1 MSDYMVE
8 GACKFCGQVQVL
20 KCSDNLTGEAAD
32 EWITERCKCAGAQ
45 NMRAFKALDGRVEDV
60 LGEDAVTLGFEE
72 TDERTV
78 DLVLTLVRAAYHELC
93 GKTTMVLPCGDKL
106 TITPTVVHDGSVFV
120 TVRRTQK
127 KKEIG
132 R

>member
-1 MSDYMVE
+1 MADYMVE

-32 EWITERCKCAGAQ
+32 NWITERCKCAEAQ
-45 NMRAFKALDGRVEDV
+45 SMRAFHALDGQVEDV
-60 LGEDAVTLGFEE
+60 LGEDAVALGFEE

-93 GKTTMVLPCGDKL
+93 GKVTMVLPCGDKL
-106 TITPTVVHDGSVFV
+106 TITPTVVTDGSVFV

>member
-1 MSDYMVE
+1 MADYMVD
-8 GACKFCGQVQVL
+8 GACKFCGQMQTL

-32 EWITERCKCAGAQ
+32 NWITERCKCADAQ
-45 NMRAFKALDGRVEDV
+45 SMRAFNALDGQVDDV
-60 LGEDAVTLGFEE
+60 LGEDAVALGFEE

-93 GKTTMVLPCGDKL
+93 GKVTMVLPCGDRL
-106 TITPTVVHDGSVFV
+106 MIAPHMMPDGSIFV
-120 TVRRTQK
+120 TIRRQQK
-127 KKEIG
+127 KELG

>member
-1 MSDYMVE
+1 MADYMVE

-32 EWITERCKCAGAQ
+32 NWITERCKCPEAQ
-45 NMRAFKALDGRVEDV
+45 SMRALHAIAGNVYEV
-60 LGEDAVTLGFEE
+60 LGDGAVELGFAPV
-72 TDERTV
+72 DERTI
-78 DLVLTLVRAAYHELC
+78 DLVIDICRAAYSELC
-93 GKTTMVLPCGDKL
+93 GKVTMVLPCGDKL
-106 TITPTVVHDGSVFV
+106 TITPTVVTDGSVFV

-127 KKEIG
+127 KELG

>member
-1 MSDYMVE
+1 MADYMVE

-20 KCSDNLTGEAAD
+20 KCSDNLTGAEAD
-32 EWITERCKCAGAQ
+32 EWITERCKCEGAQ
-45 NMRAFKALDGRVEDV
+45 SMRDLRAIAGSVEEV
-60 LGEDAVTLGFEE
+60 LGKDAVALGFDEV
-72 TDERTV
+72 DERTI
-78 DLVLTLVRAAYHELC
+78 DLVHEICQAAYIGLC
-93 GKTTMVLPCGDKL
+93 GKVMMVLPCGDKL
-106 TITPTVVHDGSVFV
+106 TITPTVLNDGSVSV

>member
-1 MSDYMVE
+1 MADYMVE

-20 KCSDNLTGEAAD
+20 KCSDNLTGAAAD
-32 EWITERCKCAGAQ
+32 EWITERCKCPEAQ
-45 NMRAFKALDGRVEDV
+45 NMRAFNALDGMVEDV
-60 LGEDAVTLGFEE
+60 LGDDAVAMGFEG

-120 TVRRTQK
+120 NVRRTQK

>member
-1 MSDYMVE
+1 MCDYMVE

-20 KCSDNLTGEAAD
+20 KCSDNLTGAAAD
-32 EWITERCKCAGAQ
+32 EWITERCKCPEAQ
-45 NMRAFKALDGRVEDV
+45 NMRAFNALDGMVEDV
-60 LGEDAVTLGFEE
+60 LGDDAVAMGFEG

-120 TVRRTQK
+120 NVRRTQK

>member
-1 MSDYMVE
+1 MADYMVE
-8 GACKFCGQVQVL
+8 GACKFCGQVL

-32 EWITERCKCAGAQ
+32 DWITERCKCPEAQ
-45 NMRAFKALDGRVEDV
+45 QMRSFRALDGRVEDV
-60 LGEDAVTLGFEE
+60 LGEDAVALGFEE

-78 DLVLTLVRAAYHELC
+78 DLVTEICRAAYSELC
-93 GKTTMVLPCGDKL
+93 GKVTMVLPCGDKL
-106 TITPTVVHDGSVFV
+106 TITPTVVTDGSVFV

>member
-20 KCSDNLTGEAAD
+20 KCSDNLTGAAAD

-45 NMRAFKALDGRVEDV
+45 SMRAFNALDGRVDDV
-60 LGEDAVTLGFEE
+60 LGEDAVALGFEE

-93 GKTTMVLPCGDKL
+93 GKVMMVLPCGDKL
-106 TITPTVVHDGSVFV
+106 TITPTVLHDGSVSV

>member
-1 MSDYMVE
+1 MADYMVE

-32 EWITERCKCAGAQ
+32 NWITERCKCPDAQ
-45 NMRAFKALDGRVEDV
+45 SMRAFRALDGQVEDV
-60 LGEDAVTLGFEE
+60 LGEDAVALGFEE

-93 GKTTMVLPCGDKL
+93 GKVTMVLPCGDKL

>member
-1 MSDYMVE
+1 
-8 GACKFCGQVQVL
+8 
-20 KCSDNLTGEAAD
+20 
-32 EWITERCKCAGAQ
+32 
-45 NMRAFKALDGRVEDV
+45 MRAFNALDGQVEDV
-60 LGEDAVTLGFEE
+60 LGEDAVALGFEE
-72 TDERTV
+72 TDDRTV

-93 GKTTMVLPCGDKL
+93 GKVMMVLPCGDKL
-106 TITPTVVHDGSVFV
+106 TITPTVLYDGSVFV